1 MKELVGNCSQC
12 KKPVYCL
19 EGFLNGVHVNGTL
32 LCFSCSEE
40 RDQSPGFLSSAD
52 RRNKSDNIS

>member
-1 MKELVGNCSQC
+1 MKELVGYCRQC

-19 EGFLNGVHVNGTL
+19 EGFLNGVHANGTL

-40 RDQSPGFLSSAD
+40 WDQKSGSLSSAD